1 MKKTAAIISFITVL
15 TVLFSSCGRKD
26 YGADGLAFRLLNL
39 YDSLPPCSQFIKN
52 GEEYSPGYISPEDFS
67 FLYTGKR
74 EKLPE
79 WDLIDSFRLIIS
91 DSTEFF
97 EIHVI
102 KVRNSTDAEQIVK
115 LAERRQAMLELH
127 NKEDGDFPAKHADIF
142 ARGRYIVLLATYDNE
157 SAIRMLKRRL

>member
-1 MKKTAAIISFITVL
+1 MKKIAVL
-15 TVLFSSCGRKD
+15 VILALLLSSCGKQDR
-26 YGADGLAFRLLNL
+26 GVDGLAFRLLNM
-39 YDSLPPCSQFIKN
+39 YDNLPPCSQFIKN

-97 EIHVI
+97 ELHVI
-102 KVRNSTDAEQIVK
+102 RVRNSTDAERIVK
-115 LAERRQAMLELH
+115 LAERRQEMLEIYM
-127 NKEDGDFPAKHADIF
+127 KAEGDFPAKHADVF
-142 ARGRYIVLLATYDNE
+142 SRGRYIVLLATYDNE
-157 SAIRMLKRRL
+157 SAIRLLDRLL